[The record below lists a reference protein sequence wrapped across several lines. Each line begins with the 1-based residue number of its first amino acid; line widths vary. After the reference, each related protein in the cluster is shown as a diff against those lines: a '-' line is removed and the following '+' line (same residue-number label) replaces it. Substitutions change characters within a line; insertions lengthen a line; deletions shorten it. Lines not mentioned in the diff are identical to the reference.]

1 MRFAN
6 VRPLMRAPNKY
17 KENIG
22 MASDAV
28 LTVTDENFTDEIEG
42 SSGLAMVDFWAVW
55 CMPCRIVAP
64 AIEELA
70 EQYRGQ
76 LTVGKLD
83 VDSNHA
89 VASKY
94 GVRAIPSILFFK
106 DGRHVDT
113 VVGAVPKRQL
123 ENKIQE
129 YLITN

>member
-1 MRFAN
+1 
-6 VRPLMRAPNKY
+6 
-17 KENIG
+17 

-28 LTVTDENFTDEIEG
+28 LTVTDENFPEEIER

-70 EQYRGQ
+70 EEYRGQ
-76 LTVGKLD
+76 VTVGKLD
-83 VDSNHA
+83 VDSNYA

-106 DGRHVDT
+106 DGRHIDT
-113 VVGAVPKRQL
+113 VIGAVPKRQL
-123 ENKIQE
+123 ESKIE
-129 YLITN
+129 EHLTTN